1 MSDLKDK
8 LASILARHD
17 VVTGR
22 ELRRRL
28 EELQQRR
35 AAGEYEIDRVVPG
48 EVIHGKDSAFYLVRT
63 QIPMDTPH
71 GAVPLN
77 TIHQVIPEHI
87 ALAACD
93 TELEDFDPTKTL
105 FLDVETT
112 GLAGGTGTVAFLVG
126 LGYIQDEALRVD
138 QCFLRDFDD
147 EPAMLDY
154 TQEVLKRCD
163 TIVSYN
169 GKSFDVPL
177 LRTRFIQN
185 RLRPAIERLRQLDLL
200 HASRRLWKA
209 RLADCSLRNVEESIL
224 GFRRHGDIPSE
235 EIPEIWLDYVRTRDA
250 RKLDRVFYHHRM
262 DVVSL
267 VALTGRLSQNISAAH
282 ENCLEYTQDHLSL
295 IRLLFRQRA
304 YDRVVELGKNLLET
318 EAEPAQ
324 RCACLELMGF
334 ALKRQGK
341 WDEMED
347 LWKALLQEIPN
358 HLVAYL
364 ELAKFYE
371 HRARDLTQAEQTCRA
386 ALQFLETRI
395 ALRED
400 PLDENYRDAFQFRLE
415 RIRRKLD
422 RGMPDYFFET

>member
-35 AAGEYEIDRVVPG
+35 AAGEYEIDKVVPG
-48 EVIHGKDSAFYLVRT
+48 ELIQGKDSAFYLVRT

-71 GAVPLN
+71 GVVPLN
-77 TIHQVIPEHI
+77 SIHQVIPEHI

-93 TELEDFDPTKTL
+93 AELEDFDPTKTI

-126 LGYIQDEALRVD
+126 LGYIKGEVLHVD

-154 TQEVLKRCD
+154 TQDVLKHGD

-185 RLRPAIERLRQLDLL
+185 RLRPATERLRQLDLL

-209 RLADCSLRNVEESIL
+209 RLADCSLRNVEEGIL

-235 EIPEIWLDYVRTRDA
+235 EIPEIWLEYLRTRDA

-267 VALTGRLSQNISAAH
+267 VALTSRLSQNISAAH
-282 ENCLEYTQDHLSL
+282 ENRLEYAEDHLSL

-304 YDRVVELGKNLLET
+304 YHQVVELGNKLLET
-318 EAEPAQ
+318 ETEPAL
-324 RCACLELMGF
+324 RCACFEYVGF
-334 ALKRQGK
+334 ALKRQGY
-341 WDEMED
+341 WDEMEN
-347 LWKALLQEIPN
+347 LWRRLLHEVPN

-371 HRARDLTQAEQTCRA
+371 HRARDLSQAEQICRA
-386 ALQFLETRI
+386 ALQFLETRV

-415 RIRRKLD
+415 RIQRKLS
-422 RGMPDYFFET
+422 RNIQSFFEEP